1 MHKAYFVQ
9 MNAVTTTNF
18 DTLSTS
24 AMTLHEIMNT
34 TTDSIHENITTV
46 GTILDKRTTEELFQN
61 STSPY
66 NSEEPAYS
74 QLNIVLP
81 VVITTVFAVTIVVVV
96 ILVLLLFLYR
106 KRNRKLNST
115 VELDATYSTLD
126 RGTKQQ
132 MQPQFLDASTGL
144 YDQIQLS
151 PSTGQSE
158 VISKTECPTN
168 HTSLTSSH
176 THKKEEHHETEIET
190 SKSEYATYAVV
201 DKRKTKKK
209 SKNNKSS
216 ESQKNSVC
224 GAVHSKESNK
234 VEKPKDHQN
243 ERKQNLED
251 MYAVVQK
258 KPKKHEEQVIGETA
272 PPVPSHTI
280 DSLYTAVQKKPK

>member
-1 MHKAYFVQ
+1 MTTVPVTYDSTPPSPVSATIDLS
-9 MNAVTTTNF
+9 NTTAVTISRTSQITKN
-18 DTLSTS
+18 TLQ
-24 AMTLHEIMNT
+24 NT
-34 TTDSIHENITTV
+34 ESY
-46 GTILDKRTTEELFQN
+46 QN
-61 STSPY
+61 STIS
-66 NSEEPAYS
+66 NKTVEVSDNS
-74 QLNIVLP
+74 QLYIVLP
-81 VVITTVFAVTIVVVV
+81 VVTTVVIMTLVLVVT
-96 ILVLLLFLYR
+96 LLLLLFLYR
-106 KRNRKLNST
+106 KKSRILKT
-115 VELDATYSTLD
+115 DVELDDTYSTLD

-132 MQPQFLDASTGL
+132 LQPQSLDASTGL

-158 VISKTECPTN
+158 LISKTECPTN

-224 GAVHSKESNK
+224 GAEHPKESSK
-234 VEKPKDHQN
+234 VEKPKDHQS
-243 ERKQNLED
+243 ERKENLED

-258 KPKKHEEQVIGETA
+258 KSKKHKEQVIEETA

-280 DSLYTAVQKKPK
+280 ESLYTAVQKKPK